1 MFLKIIY
8 LFLAALGLIC
18 CTRVFSN
25 CGVWGLPSCWGA
37 WALGLMGSGV
47 VVHGFGCLV
56 AYGSSWTRDCTH
68 VSWIGRWILNHCT
81 TREVHKWFI
90 LFLIIIIFRWGS
102 TDTSR
107 VYFGGVLWENA
118 ECQDRTGE
126 ADLHRCLWWGP
137 QMRGEIWGFYQV
149 FQNWVL
155 SLPEAVTC
163 CRLWIFERLVW
174 AKEKFTNLL
183 LFPGYDKIR
192 LIGSL
197 GAQWIMHF
205 LPKTKI
211 RVSEK
216 QHRVE
221 V

>member
-1 MFLKIIY
+1 MSPELAGGFLTT
-8 LFLAALGLIC
+8 L
-18 CTRVFSN
+18 
-25 CGVWGLPSCWGA
+25 LPGKFIN
-37 WALGLMGSGV
+37 G
-47 VVHGFGCLV
+47 
-56 AYGSSWTRDCTH
+56 
-68 VSWIGRWILNHCT
+68 
-81 TREVHKWFI
+81 FI

-126 ADLHRCLWWGP
+126 ADLHRCLWWGL

-163 CRLWIFERLVW
+163 CRLWIFECLVW

-192 LIGSL
+192 LIGGL

-216 QHRVE
+216 QHWVE
-221 V
+221 VQGTDVHLARANLTLRFCHLPAAWVWADDSLSCPHLS